1 MSQSNHNF
9 VLKSGLEAG
18 GQLIVNAQGELVA
31 PISGNTL
38 PDVGTAGTYGDSA
51 KRVSVT
57 LDAKGRVSAV
67 TELPIPVLSVNDTG
81 GDGALSYNASTGV
94 LTYTGPSASEVRASL
109 SAVDAGGDGSLT
121 YDAATGAFTF
131 TGPSASEV
139 RAHLSAGGDLAY
151 DSATGV
157 FSFTE
162 RTDAEVRGLIS
173 VTDAG
178 GDGSA
183 SYDAATGVITVT
195 GPSASEVR
203 AHLSA
208 GGDLSYD
215 PATGVVSFTERTD
228 AEVRGLMSAGTGI
241 SYDAATGV
249 ISAGQALGSGDDVEF
264 NNLVLA
270 GDLTVNG
277 TTTTVN
283 STTVTIND
291 PLLHLAD
298 SNDASDVLDMGFVSH
313 YSDGI
318 DQMHTGLFRDA
329 TTQKYHLFQ
338 GLTQDLESTNVV
350 DIADPTFSAA
360 ALVAGA
366 IEVSSVTSAG
376 AISGTTLTGIY
387 QGFDS
392 DLTASSTSDLSEGT
406 NKYYTLAR
414 VDSDI
419 DAAFVAKSTTDLSEG
434 DNLYYTTARADSDAK
449 NAVSGTGSISY
460 DPATG
465 IISATAGA
473 GIQAGHGL
481 DFTAGVMSVDSSA
494 DIFINKVV
502 AGTIDPGY
510 GSVGFETDAGN
521 IYSKSG
527 EIYAYNGSITSYY
540 GDVGTHAGNLYTAI
554 GNITLGTSAHS
565 GYNYSR
571 VLTHNKYFHTGGYDF
586 GAGVGVVTAF
596 ASDSIGYSTFLGNF
610 AGGER
615 ATSPTAAK
623 EQSSVLVGWN
633 AGGHV
638 LGGTGYEAGK
648 YNVAV
653 GYYAGYRETTAY
665 QYKTTSIGSWA
676 RSSSKYTTSVGYAAE
691 VGENSYYATALGYGA
706 EVQGGSQYGT
716 AVGTFAFIDD
726 GSYYSTVV
734 GANAWTTSGS
744 YKATVIGY
752 NAKGQGAYAT
762 SLGVEAS
769 AGYKSIAV
777 GALATVTDTNKY
789 SIVMGYESSASSDY
803 SVVIGGFVNAND
815 GASVAIGH
823 DISINGYGSI
833 AIGYGAATDFE
844 YSTVVGFKA
853 DAKGQYSTL
862 FGAYTQ
868 DLSDKGVMVGAKAK
882 SLNSSAGGSIGIGYS
897 ATSAGSY
904 GVAIGGYATVQGAQ
918 GIAIGYYAD
927 AFAKDV
933 VMRTDG
939 VDRIRFKDSDDSFN
953 LSATSLVMAGTATK
967 TGSVSTSSVTPTVLD
982 TFAAADFRSAKFTV
996 QTTNTT
1002 DSKYQS
1008 TEILLIHDG
1017 TNTHVTEFGTL
1028 YTGDS
1033 AEADFSAAIVSGNVE
1048 LSVTAA
1054 TTDAMVH
1061 KVVRHAV
1068 DA

>member
-109 SAVDAGGDGSLT
+109 SAVDNGGDGSLT

-131 TGPSASEV
+131 TGPSAAEV

-173 VTDAG
+173 LTDGG

-215 PATGVVSFTERTD
+215 SVTGVVSFTERTD

-350 DIADPTFSAA
+350 DISDPTFSAA

-473 GIQAGHGL
+473 GIAAGHGL

-502 AGTIDPGY
+502 AGTVDPGY

-554 GNITLGTSAHS
+554 GNITLGTSAAA

-571 VLTHNKYFHTGGYDF
+571 IVGYNKYLSDNGYDF
-586 GAGVGVVTAF
+586 GLGLGMVSLL
-596 ASDSIGYSTFLGNF
+596 ASDS
-610 AGGER
+610 AGG
-615 ATSPTAAK
+615 
-623 EQSSVLVGWN
+623 SVFV
-633 AGGHV
+633 
-638 LGGTGYEAGK
+638 
-648 YNVAV
+648 
-653 GYYAGYRETTAY
+653 
-665 QYKTTSIGSWA
+665 
-676 RSSSKYTTSVGYAAE
+676 
-691 VGENSYYATALGYGA
+691 
-706 EVQGGSQYGT
+706 
-716 AVGTFAFIDD
+716 
-726 GSYYSTVV
+726 
-734 GANAWTTSGS
+734 
-744 YKATVIGY
+744 
-752 NAKGQGAYAT
+752 GAYA
-762 SLGVEAS
+762 GGAKAS
-769 AGYKSIAV
+769 TLTEPK
-777 GALATVTDTNKY
+777 DTR
-789 SIVMGYESSASSDY
+789 
-803 SVVIGGFVNAND
+803 
-815 GASVAIGH
+815 SVAIGWNASGNTPGATGYAANNYCV
-823 DISINGYGSI
+823 SIGYQAGYRYTPTQQRNNTCVGGWATSESNYSSAWGYGSQVAAASDYAICAGYWSNVTGKYSVQLGTFSTVDGDYGVGLGGDTRVFAKYGI
-833 AIGYGAATDFE
+833 AVGFSAETHGDYGVSIGSASYAQTKSVAVGGNSRAEME
-844 YSTVVGFKA
+844 YSTVVGYSA
-853 DAKGQYSTL
+853 VGEGQYSTL

-868 DLSDKGVMVGAKAK
+868 DLSDKSVMVGAKAK
-882 SLNSSAGGSIGIGYS
+882 TLNSSAGGSIGIGYS
-897 ATSAGSY
+897 ATSAASY

-918 GIAIGYYAD
+918 GIAIGYQAD

>member
-9 VLKSGLEAG
+9 VVKNGFEAG

-31 PISGNTL
+31 PVSGNTL

-57 LDAKGRVSAV
+57 IDAKGRVSAV

-81 GDGALSYNASTGV
+81 GDGALSYNAQTGV

-109 SAVDAGGDGSLT
+109 SAVDAGGDGSFS

-131 TGPSASEV
+131 TGPSAAEV

-173 VTDAG
+173 LTDAG

-183 SYDAATGVITVT
+183 SYDAATGVITFT

-203 AHLSA
+203 AHL
-208 GGDLSYD
+208 
-215 PATGVVSFTERTD
+215 
-228 AEVRGLMSAGTGI
+228 SAGTGI

-264 NNLVLA
+264 NSLVLA

-291 PLLHLAD
+291 PLLRLAD
-298 SNDASDVLDMGFVSH
+298 SNDASDVLDMGFVAQ
-313 YSDGI
+313 YSDGV

-350 DIADPTFSAA
+350 DISDASFEAA

-366 IEVSSVTSAG
+366 IEVSSVTSSG
-376 AISGTTLTGIY
+376 AISGSTLTGIY

-392 DLTASSTSDLSEGT
+392 DFS
-406 NKYYTLAR
+406 
-414 VDSDI
+414 
-419 DAAFVAKSTTDLSEG
+419 AKSTTDLSEG

-449 NAVSGTGSISY
+449 NAISGTGSISY

-502 AGTIDPGY
+502 AGTVDPGY

-554 GNITLGTSAHS
+554 GNITLGTSAAA

-571 VLTHNKYFHTGGYDF
+571 IIGYNKTVSDNGFDF
-586 GAGVGVVTAF
+586 GLGLGMVSLL
-596 ASDSIGYSTFLGNF
+596 ASDS
-610 AGGER
+610 AGGSVFVGPYSGGAR
-615 ATSPTAAK
+615 ASTLTAPK
-623 EQSSVLVGWN
+623 DTRSVAIGWN
-633 AGGHV
+633 AGGNTPNASGYAANNYCV
-638 LGGTGYEAGK
+638 SIGYQAGYRYTPTQQRNNTCVGGWSSSESSFCTSLGYGATIGASSDYAIASGYWNGVTGK
-648 YNVAV
+648 YAIGIGTFSNVQGDYSTLVGGSARVSASHGVAIGYDARAVGQYGTAIGASAYAEYKSVAVGAKAKVEEDFKYGTAV
-653 GYYAGYRETTAY
+653 GYYAFVEGDYTISVGHMAY
-665 QYKTTSIGSWA
+665 SYAPKQVTIGSKTNNPSA
-676 RSSSKYTTSVGYAAE
+676 AAGSV
-691 VGENSYYATALGYGA
+691 L
-706 EVQGGSQYGT
+706 
-716 AVGTFAFIDD
+716 
-726 GSYYSTVV
+726 
-734 GANAWTTSGS
+734 
-744 YKATVIGY
+744 IGY
-752 NAKGQGAYAT
+752 NSTTA
-762 SLGVEAS
+762 
-769 AGYKSIAV
+769 
-777 GALATVTDTNKY
+777 
-789 SIVMGYESSASSDY
+789 
-803 SVVIGGFVNAND
+803 
-815 GASVAIGH
+815 
-823 DISINGYGSI
+823 
-833 AIGYGAATDFE
+833 FE

-853 DAKGQYSTL
+853 DADGQYSTL

-868 DLSDKGVMVGAKAK
+868 DLSDKSVMVGAKAK
-882 SLNSSAGGSIGIGYS
+882 SLNSSSSGSIGIGYS

-918 GIAIGYYAD
+918 GIAIGYAAD

-939 VDRIRFKDSDDSFN
+939 VDRIRFRDSDDSFN

-1017 TNTHVTEFGTL
+1017 TNTHITEFGTL

-1054 TTDAMVH
+1054 TADAMVH

>member
-94 LTYTGPSASEVRASL
+94 LTYTGPSATEVRASL
-109 SAVDAGGDGSLT
+109 SAVDAGGDGSLS

-131 TGPSASEV
+131 TGPSALEV

-151 DSATGV
+151 NATTGV
-157 FSFTE
+157 ISFTE

-173 VTDAG
+173 
-178 GDGSA
+178 
-183 SYDAATGVITVT
+183 
-195 GPSASEVR
+195 
-203 AHLSA
+203 
-208 GGDLSYD
+208 
-215 PATGVVSFTERTD
+215 
-228 AEVRGLMSAGTGI
+228 AGTGI
-241 SYDAATGV
+241 SYDSATGV
-249 ISAGQALGSGDDVEF
+249 ISAGQATGAGDDVEF

-350 DIADPTFSAA
+350 DIADASFAA
-360 ALVAGA
+360 APLVAGA
-366 IEVSSVTSAG
+366 IEVDSVTSAG

-392 DLTASSTSDLSEGT
+392 DLSARSTSD
-406 NKYYTLAR
+406 
-414 VDSDI
+414 V
-419 DAAFVAKSTTDLSEG
+419 SEG
-434 DNLYYTTARADSDAK
+434 DNLYYTSARADSDAK

-502 AGTIDPGY
+502 AGATDPGY

-527 EIYAYNGSITSYY
+527 EIYAYNGSISSYY
-540 GDVGTHAGNLYTAI
+540 GDIGTNSGNVYTGT
-554 GNITLGTSAHS
+554 GNITLGTSAHG

-571 VLTHNKYFHTGGYDF
+571 LVAHNKYLSDGAYDF
-586 GAGVGVVTAF
+586 GMGSGITTAF
-596 ASDSIGYSTFLGNF
+596 ASDSVGYSTFLGNF
-610 AGGER
+610 AGGPKVSS
-615 ATSPTAAK
+615 TTAPKDTA
-623 EQSSVLVGWN
+623 SVLIGWQ
-633 AGGHV
+633 AGGHA
-638 LGGTGYEAGK
+638 LGASGYDAGSK
-648 YNVAV
+648 NVVV
-653 GYYAGYRETTAY
+653 GYYAGYHVSTSA
-665 QYKTTSIGSWA
+665 QYKNTLIGAYSKSA
-676 RSSSKYTTSVGYAAE
+676 SNYSSS
-691 VGENSYYATALGYGA
+691 LGYKTIVDASSDHAVNIGYKALIEDSSAYTVAIGA
-706 EVQGGSQYGT
+706 NSMAAGNTYYGVI
-716 AVGTFAFIDD
+716 VGAAAWIRAEA
-726 GSYYSTVV
+726 YKSTVV
-734 GANAWTTSGS
+734 GYNASSLSPYGVSVGYQAAAKGS
-744 YKATVIGY
+744 YSVSIGS
-752 NAKGQGAYAT
+752 K
-762 SLGVEAS
+762 
-769 AGYKSIAV
+769 
-777 GALATVTDTNKY
+777 
-789 SIVMGYESSASSDY
+789 
-803 SVVIGGFVNAND
+803 
-815 GASVAIGH
+815 SVA
-823 DISINGYGSI
+823 
-833 AIGYGAATDFE
+833 
-844 YSTVVGFKA
+844 
-853 DAKGQYSTL
+853 
-862 FGAYTQ
+862 
-868 DLSDKGVMVGAKAK
+868 
-882 SLNSSAGGSIGIGYS
+882 
-897 ATSAGSY
+897 
-904 GVAIGGYATVQGAQ
+904 QGAQ
-918 GIAIGYYAD
+918 SIAMGFEAD
-927 AFAKDV
+927 AFANDV

-939 VDRIRFKDSDDSFN
+939 VDRIRFKDSDDSFS
-953 LSATSLVMAGTATK
+953 LSATSLVMASATSLEMAGTATK

-996 QTTNTT
+996 QTTNST

>member
-109 SAVDAGGDGSLT
+109 SAVDNGGDGSLT

-131 TGPSASEV
+131 TGPSAAEV

-173 VTDAG
+173 LTDGG

-215 PATGVVSFTERTD
+215 SVTGVVSFTERTD

-473 GIQAGHGL
+473 GIAAGHGL

-502 AGTIDPGY
+502 AGTVDPGY

-554 GNITLGTSAHS
+554 GNITLGTSAAA

-571 VLTHNKYFHTGGYDF
+571 IISYNKTVSDNGFDF
-586 GAGVGVVTAF
+586 GLGLGMVSLL
-596 ASDSIGYSTFLGNF
+596 ASDSAGSSVFVGPY
-610 AGGER
+610 AGG
-615 ATSPTAAK
+615 STASTLTEPK
-623 EQSSVLVGWN
+623 DKQSVAIGWN
-633 AGGHV
+633 ASGHSAGASGYAANTYTVSIGYQAGYRYTPAQQSHNTCVGGWSSSESSFCTS
-638 LGGTGYEAGK
+638 LGYGATIYGSSDYAIASGYWNGVTGRYAIAIGTFSNVQGDYSTLVGGSARVSASHGVAIGYDARTVGQYGTAIGASAYAEYKSVAVGAKAKVEEDFK
-648 YNVAV
+648 YGTAV
-653 GYYAGYRETTAY
+653 GYYAWVEGDYTISVGHMAY
-665 QYKTTSIGSWA
+665 SYAPKQVTIGSKTNNPSA
-676 RSSSKYTTSVGYAAE
+676 AAGSV
-691 VGENSYYATALGYGA
+691 L
-706 EVQGGSQYGT
+706 
-716 AVGTFAFIDD
+716 
-726 GSYYSTVV
+726 
-734 GANAWTTSGS
+734 
-744 YKATVIGY
+744 IGY
-752 NAKGQGAYAT
+752 NSTTA
-762 SLGVEAS
+762 
-769 AGYKSIAV
+769 
-777 GALATVTDTNKY
+777 
-789 SIVMGYESSASSDY
+789 
-803 SVVIGGFVNAND
+803 
-815 GASVAIGH
+815 
-823 DISINGYGSI
+823 
-833 AIGYGAATDFE
+833 FE

-853 DAKGQYSTL
+853 DADGQYSTL

-868 DLSDKGVMVGAKAK
+868 DLSDKSVMVGAKAK
-882 SLNSSAGGSIGIGYS
+882 SLNSSSSGSIGIGYS

-1054 TTDAMVH
+1054 TADAMVH